1 MQLGGKSHE
10 RQNEGTWNRTLDLMT
25 IVQPVGIQKLFN
37 WPHNYFANDN
47 LLFSRRHPA
56 QVVVVEAF
64 APEVGT
70 RGDDDQRAV
79 EAWAGRAVN
88 VVHEALAGLDRKG
101 DSEEAVA
108 SSYAALKVKLSCQT
122 VASMANILNICD
134 I

>member
-1 MQLGGKSHE
+1 MPGIEPSTSSTFGNLSKYWLQNYLKS
-10 RQNEGTWNRTLDLMT
+10 G
-25 IVQPVGIQKLFN
+25 
-37 WPHNYFANDN
+37 N

-70 RGDDDQRAV
+70 RGVDDERAV

-88 VVHEALAGLDRKG
+88 VVHEALAGLDGKG

-108 SSYAALKVKLSCQT
+108 SSDAALKVKLSCLNPYT
-122 VASMANILNICD
+122 IINYLDSGASVISK
-134 I
+134 

>member
-1 MQLGGKSHE
+1 MQFVANSHE
-10 RQNEGTWNRTLDLMT
+10 GQNEGTWNRTLDLVT
-25 IVQPVGIQKLFN
+25 VVQPVGIQKLFN
-37 WPHNYFANDN
+37 WLHNYFSNGN

-70 RGDDDQRAV
+70 RGVDDERAV

-101 DSEEAVA
+101 DPEEAVA
-108 SSYAALKVKLSCQT
+108 SSDSALKVQLSCKT
-122 VASMANILNICD
+122 VA
-134 I
+134 